1 MCLPSKKANKLQKH
15 HLSKFLYVFVNV
27 FTKRLKV
34 HFIEFVCSSQGRPE
48 QTSGTSKSNLAFRI
62 IGENWNIR

>member
-1 MCLPSKKANKLQKH
+1 MGFPSKKANKLQKH
-15 HLSKFLYVFVNV
+15 HLSKLLPVFVIV
-27 FTKRLKV
+27 FTKRWKV

-48 QTSGTSKSNLAFRI
+48 QTSGTSKSNLALSI